1 MTYKIVSVHVKG
13 FDKEQSKPRVE
24 YTENMCNKADQELNI
39 DQIIKSCT

>member
-1 MTYKIVSVHVKG
+1 M
-13 FDKEQSKPRVE
+13 EQSKSRVE